1 MAKLLI
7 KSLTCIIP
15 VNELNSDRKTWLQT
29 QAAQAQDERRRTPPL
44 QQACCVTRL
53 SIYRLCTGNSPSL
66 SKCMGLLLCL
76 VRNFTAIRGR
86 FRRVFGSVL
95 FTVLFLHIKQ
105 RKAGDKRVPQIALV
119 SQSNAENRLR
129 NTIFIRHHN
138 YHIQFSLHGDCTE
151 ILV

>member
-15 VNELNSDRKTWLQT
+15 VNELNSGRKIWLQT

-66 SKCMGLLLCL
+66 SNCMGLLLCL

-95 FTVLFLHIKQ
+95 FLRIKQ
-105 RKAGDKRVPQIALV
+105 RKAGDFRRASPT
-119 SQSNAENRLR
+119 NRSR
-129 NTIFIRHHN
+129 ITKQCRE
-138 YHIQFSLHGDCTE
+138 SP
-151 ILV
+151 